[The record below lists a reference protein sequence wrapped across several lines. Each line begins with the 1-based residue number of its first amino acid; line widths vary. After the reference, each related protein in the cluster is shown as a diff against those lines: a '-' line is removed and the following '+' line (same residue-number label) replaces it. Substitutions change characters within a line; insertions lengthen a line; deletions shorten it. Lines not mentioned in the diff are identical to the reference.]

1 TALGVRGVDGDRQ
14 SMEEVGSR
22 DDGGLPHEFT
32 PSSARLSGG
41 AAVSGLVCPINRIVG
56 SGIPISRETT
66 PHLLFS
72 VKARRS
78 ENVSSNARFLR
89 ESLFLC
95 IAKNAAIP
103 GLLRQILDGALT
115 QSDRIAL
122 ALDDFFRDDL
132 RGRVGPIGEPQR
144 AQGVFI
150 GGGEDLDLVRAKGTI
165 FQEATDRHGQL
176 PISLNSFEDGSPEA
190 FPSSPSPT

>member
-1 TALGVRGVDGDRQ
+1 
-14 SMEEVGSR
+14 M
-22 DDGGLPHEFT
+22 
-32 PSSARLSGG
+32 
-41 AAVSGLVCPINRIVG
+41 
-56 SGIPISRETT
+56 
-66 PHLLFS
+66 
-72 VKARRS
+72 
-78 ENVSSNARFLR
+78 
-89 ESLFLC
+89 
-95 IAKNAAIP
+95 
-103 GLLRQILDGALT
+103 

-190 FPSSPSPT
+190 FPSSPSPTEADDAIKPAVQPRRYASPQGANAIPGKGAASKGAARGEECIGTQECAAAF